1 MRDLFR
7 SSAVALI
14 LLTGVAGVSLA
25 QDSSQPDASAQQQP
39 EQKQAPALSTDGNT
53 SPGARD
59 AAKSILQNTPGL
71 KGPESGGAV
80 QQGSGDQKDAARSGG
95 TNQPVDNA
103 QGGQGHPVPLQTI
116 GPPNAGPLAV
126 RGDGLE
132 LPGATAQT
140 APAKFSQKNADLDDY
155 SIMGLPV
162 QLDDQQRHAI
172 WEAMSDQQ
180 VTEKSGPAMGQT
192 IHAETG
198 VFLPD
203 NVDAQPLPDQL
214 GAQIPQ
220 LRGLK
225 YVKTEDKV
233 LLVAP
238 SNGIVRGVI
247 EE

>member
-1 MRDLFR
+1 MRNLFR
-7 SSAVALI
+7 ISA
-14 LLTGVAGVSLA
+14 LA
-25 QDSSQPDASAQQQP
+25 AVLVASAAIAQQSTPSDSQQP
-39 EQKQAPALSTDGNT
+39 LGSANEAAQQRMQETPGAAGGTTEDAKGGVGHPAPAQAG
-53 SPGARD
+53 
-59 AAKSILQNTPGL
+59 
-71 KGPESGGAV
+71 GPPEAG
-80 QQGSGDQKDAARSGG
+80 
-95 TNQPVDNA
+95 
-103 QGGQGHPVPLQTI
+103 PVPL
-116 GPPNAGPLAV
+116 
-126 RGDGLE
+126 RGDGLD

-172 WEAMSDQQ
+172 WEAMSGQQ

-214 GAQIPQ
+214 GVQIPQ